1 LSKQRQEKS
10 VSKLEKRARELQSSI
25 EELVHHFQAASTSSL
40 DGDFSLQEIKLI
52 DLVGQRESCI
62 MREIADH
69 LHVAVSTVTALVDKL
84 ERKEVVTRQ
93 RTDEDRRTIRVVLT
107 KSGNKLFQSHVEEL
121 LKLCRGVL
129 RSLDDDEQVVYLS
142 LARKIA
148 TNSAQQFR
156 SNGKPAKN

>member
-1 LSKQRQEKS
+1 M
-10 VSKLEKRARELQSSI
+10 SKLEKRARELQRSI
-25 EELVHHFQAASTSSL
+25 EELVHHFQAASKASL
-40 DGDFSLQEIKLI
+40 DGDLSMQEIKLI

-84 ERKEVVTRQ
+84 ERKDIVTRQ

-107 KSGNKLFQSHVEEL
+107 TSGNKLFQSHVEEL

-129 RSLDDDEQVVYLS
+129 RSLDDDEQVIYLS

-148 TNSAQQFR
+148 TNSARQFP

>member
-1 LSKQRQEKS
+1 
-10 VSKLEKRARELQSSI
+10 
-25 EELVHHFQAASTSSL
+25 
-40 DGDFSLQEIKLI
+40 
-52 DLVGQRESCI
+52 
-62 MREIADH
+62 
-69 LHVAVSTVTALVDKL
+69 
-84 ERKEVVTRQ
+84 VTRQ

-129 RSLDDDEQVVYLS
+129 RSLDDDEQVVYLG